1 MKDQFFISRLVN
13 LNKKSIEKFVEIV
26 LVEDNYFE
34 AELTI
39 KALEKNHL
47 ANKLLHIDDGEE
59 ALNFIFCRGKYHK
72 RSMFRSQNY
81 FA

>member
-39 KALEKNHL
+39 KALEKKHL
-47 ANKLLHIDDGEE
+47 ANKLLHIDDG
-59 ALNFIFCRGKYHK
+59 
-72 RSMFRSQNY
+72 
-81 FA
+81 